1 MDNYLAIFLEVKQR
15 LETLGYRDDEVSSNY
30 EEIFRKLSPN
40 SLTFQQLMVE
50 YLGEF
55 NVKSMDYIDQHDW
68 TNGIRVRR
76 HHDALIVTD
85 VENALQFVVG
95 DEITALSGDTI
106 AELAERYKKLLFNE
120 PPERQDWHPI
130 LRKQN
135 RTQVKRGN
143 QSYEFDLHVYED
155 DMRISE
161 TEHRGFS
168 EVIIYE
174 IKALHQYL
182 HHDIGPVLIDL
193 RQSYGV
199 VPENQIIWMVEQL
212 ASKQFVL
219 LIDSFTKG
227 SAERLAS
234 YFEGQ
239 GRLVGRETYGQAGRL
254 EKIALGDHFFI
265 YSTDKDR
272 TVLPDV
278 MVELNESSYL
288 HDDIREAGIQE
299 LLARLNIQ
307 Q

>member
-1 MDNYLAIFLEVKQR
+1 
-15 LETLGYRDDEVSSNY
+15 
-30 EEIFRKLSPN
+30 
-40 SLTFQQLMVE
+40 
-50 YLGEF
+50 
-55 NVKSMDYIDQHDW
+55 
-68 TNGIRVRR
+68 
-76 HHDALIVTD
+76 
-85 VENALQFVVG
+85 
-95 DEITALSGDTI
+95 
-106 AELAERYKKLLFNE
+106 
-120 PPERQDWHPI
+120 
-130 LRKQN
+130 
-135 RTQVKRGN
+135 
-143 QSYEFDLHVYED
+143 
-155 DMRISE
+155 
-161 TEHRGFS
+161 
-168 EVIIYE
+168 
-174 IKALHQYL
+174 
-182 HHDIGPVLIDL
+182 
-193 RQSYGV
+193 
-199 VPENQIIWMVEQL
+199 MVEQL